1 MTNNRTSASRR
12 PVKKG
17 GKFFPALCNILGTLI
32 LLLVIL
38 VSLPL
43 ALPRLLGYEAYAVV
57 SESMEPALPMGSLVY
72 VESAE
77 PDSLEPGEIIA
88 FYSNG
93 VVVTHRVVENHYFYD
108 ELITKG
114 DANEA
119 NDIKPVPYRDL
130 IGRVRFHMPLVGN
143 YLMFYAG
150 SIGKLYLLGLA
161 FCGVLFNILAGRI
174 RVRQEEQFREQL
186 ARYEKSQAARL
197 KAEMEEVSR

>member
-1 MTNNRTSASRR
+1 MKDMKGVYALVLMTEN
-12 PVKKG
+12 K
-17 GKFFPALCNILGTLI
+17 LI
-32 LLLVIL
+32 GVRDPHGMR
-38 VSLPL
+38 PL
-43 ALPRLLGYEAYAVV
+43 ALAKKGDMYMLS
-57 SESMEPALPMGSLVY
+57 SENCAFDALD
-72 VESAE
+72 AE
-77 PDSLEPGEIIA
+77 FVRDLEPGEIIA

-119 NDIKPVPYRDL
+119 NDIKPVPYREL

-174 RVRQEEQFREQL
+174 RVRHEEQFREQL